1 MKYSNNKT
9 IHQIVK
15 KLLKMGWVVK
25 AKNAHVKLFHPERK
39 VTLMVP
45 GSPSDG
51 RAVLNFIAD
60 VKRAGFAV

>member
-1 MKYSNNKT
+1 MRYSKNRV
-9 IHQIVK
+9 IHDLVK
-15 KLLKMGWVVK
+15 KMLKAGWVVK
-25 AKNAHVKLFHPERK
+25 ARNVHVKLFHPERN
-39 VTLMVP
+39 VTLIVP